1 MISKKLN
8 NLKINN
14 KMVKYFN
21 LENKE
26 QKAQSSDTARKL
38 KKSKVK

>member
-1 MISKKLN
+1 
-8 NLKINN
+8 
-14 KMVKYFN
+14 MVKYFN